1 VHLTEKVVT
10 EISHAPVVA
19 GSADVTDCNVVDM
32 QNFDAVR
39 FIVGFGTITAGAVT
53 SINAKQADAKTS
65 DTALTSG
72 QDLLGTKVTVADDG
86 DNKVYV
92 LDIVRPQKR
101 YLQLLIKR
109 ATQNAVVD
117 FAIHEKYHAR
127 TLPVTQTSG
136 SVGVHELHVSPAEGT
151 A

>member
-10 EISHAPVVA
+10 EISHAPVAA

-32 QNFDAVR
+32 QNFDGCR
-39 FIVGFGTITAGAVT
+39 FIVGFGTIVT
-53 SINAKQADAKTS
+53 GGVQSINVKQADAKSS

-72 QDLLGTKVTVADDG
+72 QDLAGTKVTVADDG
-86 DNKVYV
+86 DNKLAIVDVY
-92 LDIVRPQKR
+92 RPTKR

-109 ATQNAVVD
+109 ATQNSTID
-117 FAIHEKYHAR
+117 LAIHEKYGAR
-127 TLPVTQTSG
+127 KLPVTQAATVSA
-136 SVGVHELHVSPAEGT
+136 SESHSSPAEGT